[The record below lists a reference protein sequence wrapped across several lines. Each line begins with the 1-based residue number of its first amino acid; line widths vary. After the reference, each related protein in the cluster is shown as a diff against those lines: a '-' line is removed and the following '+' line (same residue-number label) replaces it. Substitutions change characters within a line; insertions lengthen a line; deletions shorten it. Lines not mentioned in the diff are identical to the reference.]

1 MNRTVS
7 RSLVILLLCLAATG
21 SGCSSAPAWV
31 EAEKRAQTD
40 PASLRSG
47 TWVCV
52 SMAGRGA
59 DPNQPLTL
67 EFAPDG
73 GVSGHSGVNRFA
85 GSCST
90 GTGRLEFGAI
100 ASTKMGASPERMD
113 RERRY
118 LEALASVRSFSVQGG
133 LLRLN
138 DGGGRTVLEFSH

>member
-1 MNRTVS
+1 MHMTPLRHLAALLLV
-7 RSLVILLLCLAATG
+7 LVIA
-21 SGCSSAPAWV
+21 GCSSQPAWV
-31 EAEKRAQTD
+31 ETEKRAQTD
-40 PASLRSG
+40 PASLRTG

-52 SMAGRGA
+52 AMGGQGA

-85 GSCST
+85 GSCT
-90 GTGRLEFGAI
+90 AGTGLLEFGSL
-100 ASTKMGASPERMD
+100 ASTKMGGSPERMA

-118 LEALASVRSFSVQGG
+118 LEALASVRGFSVQGG

-138 DGGGRTVLEFSH
+138 DGGGKTVLEFSH

>member
-1 MNRTVS
+1 MLQTPPRLLAT
-7 RSLVILLLCLAATG
+7 LLLALLLT
-21 SGCSSAPAWV
+21 GCSSQPAWV
-31 EAEKRAQTD
+31 EAERRAQTD
-40 PASLRSG
+40 PASLRTG

-52 SMAGRGA
+52 SMAGQGA
-59 DPNQPLTL
+59 DPDQPLTL

-85 GSCST
+85 GSCT
-90 GTGRLEFGAI
+90 AGTGRLEFGAL

-118 LEALASVRSFSVQGG
+118 LEALASVRGFSVQGG